1 VIPIQP
7 QPAPADFGTKV
18 QAKGQKFLQKATQPI
33 SWKNREY
40 WRNSLPDLYAAF
52 DCVCAYSAHWIP
64 YTVGTPTVDHFIPKS
79 VAPELAYDWANFRLS
94 SLRMNSNKRDFQ
106 DVLDPFLIQSGW
118 FVLDFPSLLLKPN
131 PALADEIKDSITIT
145 IQRLKLN
152 SDDNCVQH
160 RQEWLMGYCQQV
172 FTLEHLRKMA
182 PFTAFE
188 LERQKLLAKIATV
201 MLCE

>member
-7 QPAPADFGTKV
+7 QPAPADFWTKV
-18 QAKGQKFLQKATQPI
+18 QAKGQKFLQKAPQPI

-40 WRNSLPDLYAAF
+40 WRSSLPDLYAAF

-188 LERQKLLAKIATV
+188 LERQNLLAKIATV
-201 MLCE
+201 MLCD